1 LKLKEEKQFFNNILK
16 YKPKEN
22 HMKIINNSYGLIFN
36 ILLTAAV
43 LVLISACGEKA
54 QIIPAPPPTPPDL
67 HPPTQPTNLKA
78 TTFSISQINLSWEAS
93 VDPVVDTLGVSTG
106 VKGYYI
112 YRDGKKLRANQ
123 GTKFSDTGLESG
135 KSYSYTVESYDGANN
150 TSDMSTPASA
160 ATPKVSSEVVADWF
174 AFAKNQEWDKMESIA
189 RKAWISDGVFCPWLC
204 AKEIAWHYESIEI
217 KSYDIKPKSDTD
229 ETLHTYQ
236 VIVTTS
242 SGNKT
247 MAVNVYKEIVSGQ
260 VSWGVDPIIFHDL

>member
-1 LKLKEEKQFFNNILK
+1 
-16 YKPKEN
+16 
-22 HMKIINNSYGLIFN
+22 MKIINNFYGLIFN

>member
-1 LKLKEEKQFFNNILK
+1 MLKLREVKQFFNNILK
-16 YKPKEN
+16 HKPKEN

-36 ILLTAAV
+36 ILLTALV
-43 LVLISACGEKA
+43 LVLIYAC
-54 QIIPAPPPTPPDL
+54 QPPPPEIDPRSLDL

-78 TTFSISQINLSWEAS
+78 TAFSISQINLSWEAS
-93 VDPVVDTLGVSTG
+93 FDSVG

-112 YRDGKKLRANQ
+112 YRNGKKLPKTAG
-123 GTKFSDTGLESG
+123 GTKFSDTGLETG
-135 KSYSYTVESYDGANN
+135 KSYSYTVEAYDGANN
-150 TSDMSTPASA
+150 TSDKSTPASA

-204 AKEIAWHYESIEI
+204 AKEIEWHYESIEI
-217 KSYDIKPKSDTD
+217 KSYKIKPTSDTD
-229 ETLHTYQ
+229 EKIHTYQ
-236 VIVTTS
+236 VDIETT

-260 VSWGVDPIIFHDL
+260 VSWGVDPIIFYDL

>member
-1 LKLKEEKQFFNNILK
+1 
-16 YKPKEN
+16 
-22 HMKIINNSYGLIFN
+22 MKIINNSYGLIFN
-36 ILLTAAV
+36 ILLTALV
-43 LVLISACGEKA
+43 LVLIYAC
-54 QIIPAPPPTPPDL
+54 QPPPPEIDPRSLDL
-67 HPPTQPTNLKA
+67 HPPTKPTNLKA
-78 TTFSISQINLSWEAS
+78 TAFSISQINLSWEAS
-93 VDPVVDTLGVSTG
+93 FDSVG

-112 YRDGKKLRANQ
+112 YRNGKKLPKTAE
-123 GTKFSDTGLESG
+123 GTKFSDTELETG

-236 VIVTTS
+236 VIVKTS

-260 VSWGVDPIIFHDL
+260 VSWGVDPIIFYDL